1 MVGATDGCN
10 QTDNLAE
17 QQEGKCEICGCE
29 ISSSDE
35 DDEDDK
41 EHKDA
46 SEEEQYENDWVKL
59 TEDTKQEQEMVLD
72 MCRKD
77 IEF

>member
-1 MVGATDGCN
+1 MPNNSINTSFKPPPKKQRQMVGATNVSN

-17 QQEGKCEICGCE
+17 QQEEKCEICGCE

-41 EHKDA
+41 EHEDA
-46 SEEEQYENDWVKL
+46 SEEEQYEND
-59 TEDTKQEQEMVLD
+59 
-72 MCRKD
+72 
-77 IEF
+77 